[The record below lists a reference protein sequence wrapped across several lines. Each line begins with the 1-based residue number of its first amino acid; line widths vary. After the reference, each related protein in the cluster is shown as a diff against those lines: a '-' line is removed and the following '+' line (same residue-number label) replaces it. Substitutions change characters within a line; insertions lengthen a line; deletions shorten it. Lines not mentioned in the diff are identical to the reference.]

1 MTGAKKNITAFT
13 LLLLVA
19 LPLLVS
25 IAYTLQKRYVQ
36 HQMKEQ
42 LEKASLQT
50 LLLQPDQLHWAKAGK
65 ELWVNNQLFDVK
77 DIQLTNKGYLIQG
90 LFDTQ
95 ETAINQKAAQQS
107 DAQSNGAQLALQCLV
122 LALYPPTEN
131 VILLPIPTA
140 QQQQQYGYYQS
151 DIHSISLGVITP
163 PPNMA

>member
-19 LPLLVS
+19 SPLLVS
-25 IAYTLQKRYVQ
+25 VGYILQKQYVQ

-42 LEKASLQT
+42 LEKANLQT

-65 ELWVNNQLFDVK
+65 EIWVNNQLFDVK
-77 DIQLTNKGYLIQG
+77 EIQLTNKGYLIKG

-107 DAQSNGAQLALQCLV
+107 DAQRDAAQMALQWL
-122 LALYPPTEN
+122 LMAFYQPAENQIIIAMPPK
-131 VILLPIPTA
+131 PSG
-140 QQQQQYGYYQS
+140 QQYIPYQTVLS
-151 DIHSISLGVITP
+151 SISLSVITP
-163 PPNMA
+163 PPNLV